1 MSDRDWATAY
11 QILRVVG
18 GSHAYGTA
26 TPESDVD
33 VRAVALPPVSWLVGF
48 APADNGSQTKDGRG
62 AAEDLT
68 VHALAKFCRLALK
81 CNPNVLE
88 ILWADDAAVQ
98 HQTRAGQALRALAP
112 HFMSRQAYA
121 AFSGYAFG
129 QFKRARSH
137 NTDHGTR
144 QAAVERFGYDPK
156 NAMHLLRLARMGHEL
171 VTTGQV
177 NVRRP
182 DAAELLA
189 VRRGERPWHD
199 VVAEAEALDRASLAA
214 LAGSPLPEEP
224 DREGVEAWLMATQ
237 AAWVAGDRSGLTPC

>member
-26 TPESDVD
+26 TPDSDTD
-33 VRAVALPPVSWLVGF
+33 LRAVALPPVSWLVGF
-48 APADNGSQTKDGRG
+48 PPGDVGSQTKDVHG
-62 AAEDLT
+62 AEDLV
-68 VHALAKFCRLALK
+68 VHTLAKFCRLALR
-81 CNPNVLE
+81 CNPNLLE
-88 ILWADDAAVQ
+88 ILWAADAAVQ
-98 HQTRAGQALRALAP
+98 YQTRAGRDLRAMAP
-112 HFMSRQAYA
+112 KFLSRQAYA
-121 AFSGYAFG
+121 AFSGYAFS
-129 QFKRARSH
+129 QLKRARSH

-144 QAAVERFGYDPK
+144 QDAVTRFGYDPK
-156 NAMHLLRLARMGHEL
+156 NAMNLLRLERMGHEL
-171 VTTGQV
+171 VTAGRV
-177 NVRRP
+177 NVRRA

-189 VRRGERPWHD
+189 VRRGERPWND